1 MPRSEWW
8 ISPGGGRCRTIA
20 MVSAFNAIS
29 VCSVSRIDQP
39 TILGMQI
46 QYGGEVKPAF
56 AGGDVGQVGEPNL
69 AGSIGD
75 KVPAEPVGCDRVDV
89 PTIRRSRPSR
99 QGRQAA

>member
-1 MPRSEWW
+1 
-8 ISPGGGRCRTIA
+8 
-20 MVSAFNAIS
+20 MVSASNAIS

-39 TILGMQI
+39 TILRVCRF

-75 KVPAEPVGCDRVDV
+75 KVPAEPVGCDRVGL
-89 PTIRRSRPSR
+89 PTIRCSRASR
-99 QGRQAA
+99 QGRQTA